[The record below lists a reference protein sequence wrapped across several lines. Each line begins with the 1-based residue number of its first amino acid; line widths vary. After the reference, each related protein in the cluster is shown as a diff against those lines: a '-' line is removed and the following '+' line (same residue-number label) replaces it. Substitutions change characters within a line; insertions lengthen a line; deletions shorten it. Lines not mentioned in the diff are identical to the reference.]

1 MKTAFGQG
9 CENMEIQLDYNLSQR
24 ANWVLRLMYTP
35 NESGTPQPIYGRTRI
50 MKAMFLVQRK
60 LKEEFGEDAGFE
72 FEAYKYGPFDSG
84 VYSAIENLIEKKLI
98 SKTPSEQHESVRDE
112 PKYELTE
119 KGSEEAKKLY
129 KQLNPNKKKLLQW
142 VRYRQ
147 AERPLGS
154 LLSYVYRK
162 YPDMA
167 SESEISDRVM
177 S

>member
-1 MKTAFGQG
+1 
-9 CENMEIQLDYNLSQR
+9 
-24 ANWVLRLMYTP
+24 MYTP
-35 NESGTPQPIYGRTRI
+35 DGSGVPQPIYGRTRI

-72 FEAYKYGPFDSG
+72 FEAYKYGPFDQG
-84 VYSAIENLIEKKLI
+84 VYSALEELIEKKLI
-98 SKTPSEQHESVRDE
+98 SKIEAEYHDSPRDE
-112 PKYELTE
+112 PRYELTE
-119 KGSEEAKKLY
+119 KGMQEAEKLY
-129 KQLNPNKKKLLQW
+129 EQLSSSKKRLLQW

-167 SESEISDRVM
+167 AESEISDRVM